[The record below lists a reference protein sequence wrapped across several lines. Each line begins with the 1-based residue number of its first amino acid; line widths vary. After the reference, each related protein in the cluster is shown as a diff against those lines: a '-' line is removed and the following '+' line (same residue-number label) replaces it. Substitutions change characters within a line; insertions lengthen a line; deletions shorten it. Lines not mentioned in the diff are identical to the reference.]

1 MTRRSNR
8 RLVVLFLATVL
19 LPCAVLVSIAVRT
32 VQRER
37 EFESMRADENRARQ
51 LAELRRSL
59 LSTLETART
68 RAIAEFDSAGGSASQ
83 PFDQTAVRLVA
94 AARGD
99 RLILDW
105 ERGKSALPS
114 SRSFQA
120 AMADA
125 EAAEFAA
132 TDPVAAARLYQIAL
146 EVARARTDSAS
157 ARLGLARALL
167 AGGRNRDGVH
177 QYRIISGLPFRS
189 SDEHGV
195 PYAAYA
201 AARLVAFDPAFSGAA
216 LDRQIFRSCCVSA
229 EGWYMVRSV
238 LDSLLRKPGGGE
250 KLGKG
255 EIARLRAA
263 ADARARI
270 AEQGAKLKA
279 DFAGLGEIR
288 IPKGDAGSSWTLYG
302 SPPWFL
308 AAVRAEPADGDIVIG
323 LDAAAITREFN
334 SAAGD
339 SVPGGARLSLAAG
352 PGPPA
357 GSLRLSPEFPSV
369 AASFYPMTDRS
380 ALLSTPFFLGMLL
393 CVVCVSLFGAYAVLY
408 DVRRELRLSE
418 LRSHFVASVSHE
430 LKTPLTSIRMFAETI
445 LLGRAS
451 SEAARSEY
459 LANIVHETE
468 RLTRLLNNVLDVSKI
483 DRGEKI
489 YRFADTSLPEVVNRC
504 ARTMEYPL
512 EQHGLQLAVSADEE
526 LPLVSADADALQQ
539 AIINLLANAMKYSN
553 GSRAIDLRLRRSD
566 GHAIVEVADRGL
578 GIPPEHLP
586 RLVEKFYRVPSA
598 ENSRIP
604 GTGLGLTL
612 VDHIAK
618 AHGGSLEIRSEPGA
632 GTTVSLHL
640 PLA

>member
-19 LPCAVLVSIAVRT
+19 LPCAVLVSIAIRT

-51 LAELRRSL
+51 VGDLRRNL
-59 LSTLETART
+59 LTTLETARA
-68 RAIAEFDSAGGSASQ
+68 RAIANFGSVDDSVSDSFDR
-83 PFDQTAVRLVA
+83 TAVRLVA
-94 AARGD
+94 SARGD

-105 ERGKSALPS
+105 ERARPALPPG
-114 SRSFQA
+114 RLFQA
-120 AMADA
+120 AMANA

-132 TDPVAAARLYQIAL
+132 ADPLAASRFYQVAL
-146 EVARARTDSAS
+146 EVARAPADSAS
-157 ARLGLARALL
+157 ARLGLGRALL
-167 AGGRNRDGVH
+167 AGGRHRDGIS
-177 QYRIISGLPFRS
+177 QYRIISRLSFRIV
-189 SDEHGV
+189 DEHGV
-195 PYAAYA
+195 PFAAYA
-201 AARLVAFDPAFSGAA
+201 ASRLIDSDPQFSGGT
-216 LDRQIFRSCCVSA
+216 LNRQVAGPCCVSA

-238 LDSLLRKPGGGE
+238 LDSLFRRPGAAQPLD
-250 KLGKG
+250 KQ
-255 EIARLRAA
+255 EIARLRTV
-263 ADARARI
+263 ADARAKI
-270 AEQGAKLKA
+270 ADQVAKLKS
-279 DFAGLGEIR
+279 DFAGLSMIR
-288 IPKGDAGSSWTLYG
+288 VPKGDAAGSWTLYG

-308 AAVRAEPADGDIVIG
+308 AASRGEADGEIVVG
-323 LDAAAITREFN
+323 LDAAAIIRELN
-334 SAAGD
+334 ATVGD

-352 PGPPA
+352 PTSPA
-357 GSLRLSPEFPSV
+357 GSVRLSPEFPSLEG
-369 AASFYPMTDRS
+369 SFHPTSDRS

-445 LLGRAS
+445 LLGRTS
-451 SEAARSEY
+451 SEAVRSEY
-459 LANIVHETE
+459 LENIVHETE

-489 YRFADTSLPEVVNRC
+489 YRFADTSLPEVVIRC

-512 EQHGLQLAVSADEE
+512 EQHGLRLVVSADEE
-526 LPLVSADADALQQ
+526 LPPISADADALHQ

-553 GSRAIDLRLRRSD
+553 GSSAIDLRLRRSN
-566 GHAIVEVADRGL
+566 GHAIVDVVDRGL
-578 GIPPEHLP
+578 GIPPEFLP

-632 GTTVSLHL
+632 GTTVSLYL

>member
-8 RLVVLFLATVL
+8 RLLVLFLATVL

-51 LAELRRSL
+51 VAELRRSL
-59 LSTLETART
+59 LATLAAART
-68 RAIAEFDSAGGSASQ
+68 RAVAGFGSAGGSVSQ
-83 PFDQTAVRLVA
+83 PLDQTAVRFVA
-94 AARGD
+94 AARDD

-105 ERGKSALPS
+105 ERAKPALPPG
-114 SRSFQA
+114 RLFQA

-132 TDPVAAARLYQIAL
+132 ADPFAAARFYQVAL
-146 EVARARTDSAS
+146 DVARAPTDSAS
-157 ARLGLARALL
+157 ARLGLGRTLL
-167 AGGRNRDGVH
+167 AGGRHRDGVS
-177 QYRIISGLPFRS
+177 QYRAISRLSFRII
-189 SDEHGV
+189 DEHGV

-201 AARLVAFDPAFSGAA
+201 AARLVDSDPLFSGGA
-216 LDRQIFRSCCVSA
+216 LERQIAVSCCVSA

-238 LDSLLRKPGGGE
+238 LDSLLRRPGRAGGPDA
-250 KLGKG
+250 GG
-255 EIARLRAA
+255 MARLRAA

-270 AEQGAKLKA
+270 ADQGARLKS
-279 DFAGLGEIR
+279 DFAGLGVIR

-308 AAVRAEPADGDIVIG
+308 AAARGEPADGEIVIG
-323 LDAAAITREFN
+323 LDAATIIREFN
-334 SAAGD
+334 AEAD
-339 SVPGGARLSLAAG
+339 SVPGGARLSLASG
-352 PGPPA
+352 SSPPA
-357 GSLRLSPEFPSV
+357 GSVRLSPEFPSM
-369 AASFYPMTDRS
+369 AASFYPMADRS
-380 ALLSTPFFLGMLL
+380 ALLSAPFFLGMLL

-468 RLTRLLNNVLDVSKI
+468 RLTRLLNNVLDVSRI

-512 EQHGLQLAVSADEE
+512 EQHGLRLAVSTADD
-526 LPLVSADADALQQ
+526 LPPVSADADALQQ

-553 GSRAIDLRLRRSD
+553 GSRAIDLRLRRSN
-566 GHAIVEVADRGL
+566 GHAIVEVVDKGL
-578 GIPPEHLP
+578 GIPPECVP

-598 ENSRIP
+598 ENSLIP

-618 AHGGSLEIRSEPGA
+618 AHGGSLEILSEPGA
-632 GTTVSLHL
+632 GTTVSLYL